1 MNSVCSCFWG
11 RWSHSVPFQKKA
23 LVLLVTP
30 FGVWK
35 WKQNFTKLFRNR
47 TSREVRCYPAGFCCG
62 LHSVPPCH
70 QVHTS
75 ACEKT
80 GFAGFRLVHSLDVFA
95 KSFLTFHLYF
105 LPFLPFSCIP
115 SPFFLVC
122 ICWHENLFFF
132 DFLRC
137 CLACMYV
144 AACQVKFPSAV
155 CLLILPCPGLL
166 HRSPDFVSPL
176 AVCLNSNSL
185 DIVFH
190 FPLVFSAHLSFIPLT
205 GALKLPPSSSLVNKH
220 YHFVTEPFLSL
231 FSWMLSFLF

>member
-1 MNSVCSCFWG
+1 MNSVCSRFWG
-11 RWSHSVPFQKKA
+11 KWSRSLPFQKKV

-75 ACEKT
+75 ACGTT
-80 GFAGFRLVHSLDVFA
+80 GFAEFLLVHSLDVFA

-105 LPFLPFSCIP
+105 LPFLPLSCIP

-122 ICWHENLFFF
+122 ICWHESLFFSS
-132 DFLRC
+132 FLRC

-144 AACQVKFPSAV
+144 AACQVTFPSAV

-166 HRSPDFVSPL
+166 HKSPDFVSAL
-176 AVCLNSNSL
+176 AVCLDSNSL

-190 FPLVFSAHLSFIPLT
+190 FPLVFSAYLSFIPLT
-205 GALKLPPSSSLVNKH
+205 GALKPPLSSFPVNKH
-220 YHFVTEPFLSL
+220 CHFVTEPF
-231 FSWMLSFLF
+231 FHFFPECFLFYF